1 MTCNSDSAT
10 FSGIFSNTYESS
22 KWSDKLASR
31 KCRVGECMAAEKD
44 DVLDDCGECRK
55 PSEKGFPGLF
65 LPLEVGAPV
74 EEEMEAEG
82 KRAG

>member
-1 MTCNSDSAT
+1 
-10 FSGIFSNTYESS
+10 
-22 KWSDKLASR
+22 
-31 KCRVGECMAAEKD
+31 MAAEKD